1 MELVSLV
8 NAVLVSVSISD
19 PAVDTLF
26 VVPRF
31 ITMYNYVVSSALI
44 PLGVF
49 CVALKNL
56 LFYHLVGL
64 DKEKRRITTSGT
76 EKLIPDIV
84 ICDNDRSKTG

>member
-1 MELVSLV
+1 
-8 NAVLVSVSISD
+8 
-19 PAVDTLF
+19 
-26 VVPRF
+26 
-31 ITMYNYVVSSALI
+31 MYNYVVSSALI

-76 EKLIPDIV
+76 EKLMPDIEGHLW
-84 ICDNDRSKTG
+84 R